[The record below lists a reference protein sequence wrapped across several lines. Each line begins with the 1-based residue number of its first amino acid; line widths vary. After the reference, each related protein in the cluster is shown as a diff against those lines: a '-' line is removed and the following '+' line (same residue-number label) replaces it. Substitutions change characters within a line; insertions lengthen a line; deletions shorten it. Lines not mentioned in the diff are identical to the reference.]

1 MDKKQLLSL
10 LTPLANASVPV
21 RIMKY
26 FDGFYFLVGTFS
38 LENGVSDDNGCFYS
52 SQRERQAREQEK
64 KNLRAPTRVCSL
76 KKTKNFFD
84 FLILRE
90 REFNFVLAFFFSIL
104 EFL

>member
-38 LENGVSDDNGCFYS
+38 LENGVSYDKGCF
-52 SQRERQAREQEK
+52 
-64 KNLRAPTRVCSL
+64 
-76 KKTKNFFD
+76 
-84 FLILRE
+84 
-90 REFNFVLAFFFSIL
+90 
-104 EFL
+104 